1 MEIIIAIKK
10 NQVLVELFNQN
21 KLVEKTKFI
30 EERNISKKLL
40 PAIDKI
46 LKKNKLNIQQLEKAN
61 FFSDLSESFTTYR
74 VAKTIVDTINFAI
87 KNQK

>member
-1 MEIIIAIKK
+1 MSKYSLTM
-10 NQVLVELFNQN
+10 QYGVHYLSR
-21 KLVEKTKFI
+21 KFYRKMK
-30 EERNISKKLL
+30 EMTLRVMTTDRNEH
-40 PAIDKI
+40 KI